1 MSKSKCLTGH
11 ALRLIAL
18 ASVSAF
24 ALSANAQT
32 APSTT
37 AQPVGPVKPMYGNLR
52 AFYGDVTP
60 SYGNLRAF
68 YGNLRPFYG
77 NIRPFYGNIR
87 AFWGDAS
94 PFATDLVPF
103 WGNLRAFNGGLS
115 APAVGDYWTKAGGDW
130 DSVEASWQVAEKAGD
145 YSQAA
150 SQLRGL
156 VGSAETFWG
165 SAVQTKTGQSF
176 QSGFAAPLLAK
187 YGLDLND
194 PNSLSKLSQSDRSTF
209 FLEWYDGLMNF
220 TGTDHV
226 DHWMKTV
233 NWTPQLTQTQGYGAD
248 TVIGLLD
255 FTVAGDT
262 VIQKNIVKYDG
273 VSNFTN
279 GHGAAVASLI
289 VGAHDGQGVMGIAP
303 KASVIAYNPFDAS
316 GTAGWADI
324 SKGILMLTQNRASVI
339 NMSLGVPGSTLDQG
353 WNAVFSDAA
362 VSAAAK
368 KAVFVVAAG
377 NDGVTQTANINWNLS
392 TNPSLIVVGSIDL
405 AGNISNFSNTPGTA
419 CLLDNNT
426 CKPGNRLMDRF
437 IVAPGELM
445 LVSDDKGGVTRMSG
459 TSFAAPLVSGAI
471 ALLQDRWPW
480 LANYPKET
488 TDIILKSAKDI
499 GAPGV
504 DPVYGVGLLDVTASQ
519 SPLDFN
525 KLKWYQVDAAG
536 KAKEQSLK
544 DVIKTAGGLPTT
556 LTEAS
561 VSTVVTTSLSEQQ
574 LKFDAKGLYFY
585 AFEPLGGTTRD
596 FAIPLSSKL
605 IGQNVTTFN
614 GGQEQFQAYLLN
626 RMNSWV
632 NSLPAGATGPGGPLP
647 KFAAANGFVQDAP
660 VPNSW
665 GMDMTVSI
673 APRPARYGF
682 RQDGP
687 AYQSR
692 LKIAGEKTA
701 AQFGFGDGAVALS
714 GVRGLGSASDYDSE
728 RGGSNPVLGLA
739 SGGAFANFAYALNDK
754 LKVSAGT
761 TQRDDRRD
769 RSDLPG
775 LNFID
780 TAAERYQASAQH
792 FGADY
797 AVRPG
802 VNLVG
807 SYTRLHERSALLG
820 VQSLDANDFRQG
832 STPDGLTV
840 GVGADLGHGATL
852 GVSGTVARTRQ
863 IGGGQAIRIEDSL
876 TSTAFEV
883 ALTKVGFIGKEDV
896 ARLTL
901 SQPLYV
907 NSGALGTSTVQVIDR
922 STGEIGVVNNRI
934 DAGQTRPLAG
944 ELLYGRQIF
953 KRTSDL
959 SLFGRV
965 EVNPGAAVSQT
976 FMAGGRIRIGF

>member
-1 MSKSKCLTGH
+1 MSKVKYLRRH
-11 ALRLIAL
+11 ALKLVAL

-24 ALSANAQT
+24 ALPANAQNVSV
-32 APSTT
+32 APP
-37 AQPVGPVKPMYGNLR
+37 APAGPIKPMYGNLR
-52 AFYGDVTP
+52 AFYGDLTP
-60 SYGNLRAF
+60 SYGNIRGF

-77 NIRPFYGNIR
+77 NIRPFYGNLR
-87 AFWGDAS
+87 AFWGEAS

-103 WGNLRAFNGGLS
+103 WGTLRAFDNGLS
-115 APAVGDYWTKAGGDW
+115 APAVGDYWTRAGGDW
-130 DSVEASWQVAEKAGD
+130 DGVEASWAVAETAGATGGYD
-145 YSQAA
+145 QPAA
-150 SQLRGL
+150 KLRGL
-156 VGSAETFWG
+156 VSSAETFWG
-165 SAVQTKTGQSF
+165 SAVQAKTGQTF
-176 QSGFAAPLLAK
+176 QTAFAAPLLAK

-194 PNSLSKLSQSDRSTF
+194 PASLSKLSQSDRSLF

-279 GHGAAVASLI
+279 GHGAAVASLM

-303 KASVIAYNPFDAS
+303 KASVIAYNPFDAT

-324 SKGILMLTQNRASVI
+324 SKGILMLTQNRASII

-353 WNAVFSDAA
+353 WNAVFSDPA
-362 VSAAAK
+362 VSAAASK
-368 KAVFVVAAG
+368 SVFVVAAG
-377 NDGVTQTANINWNLS
+377 NDGVTQTANINWNFT

-419 CLLDNNT
+419 CLLDNNA
-426 CKPGNRLMDRF
+426 CKAGNRLMDRF

-445 LVSDDKGGVTRMSG
+445 LVSDDKGGVNRMSG

-480 LANYPKET
+480 LVNYPRQT
-488 TDIILKSAKDI
+488 ADIILKSAKDL

-525 KLKWYQVDAAG
+525 KLKWYQVDSTG

-544 DVIKTAGGLPTT
+544 DVIKTAGDLPTT

-561 VSTVVTTSLSEQQ
+561 VTTVVSTAVTEQQ

-585 AFEPLGGTTRD
+585 AFEPLGPTTRD

-605 IGQNVTTFN
+605 IGQSVITAN
-614 GGQEQFQAYLLN
+614 GGQEQFQAYLLS
-626 RMNSWV
+626 RMDAWV
-632 NSLPAGATGPGGPLP
+632 AAQAAASG
-647 KFAAANGFVQDAP
+647 KSQFAASNGFVQDAP

-673 APRPARYGF
+673 APRPAKFGY
-682 RQDGP
+682 QQNGP
-687 AYQSR
+687 DYQSR
-692 LKIAGEKTA
+692 LKIAGEKVG
-701 AQFGFGDGAVALS
+701 AQFGFGDGAVALAS
-714 GVRGLGSASDYDSE
+714 VRGLDSASDYDSD
-728 RGGSNPVLGLA
+728 RGGANPLLGLA
-739 SGGAFANFAYALNDK
+739 SGGTFANFAYALNEK
-754 LKVSAGT
+754 LQISAGA
-761 TQRDDRRD
+761 TQRDVRRE

-780 TAAERYQASAQH
+780 TGAERYQASAQH

-797 AVRPG
+797 KLRPG
-802 VNLVG
+802 LNLVG
-807 SYTRLHERSALLG
+807 SYTRLNERSALLG
-820 VQSLDANDFRQG
+820 IQSLDADDFRQG
-832 STPDGLTV
+832 STTDGLTL
-840 GVGADLGHGATL
+840 GLGADFGHGTTL
-852 GVSGTVARTRQ
+852 GLSGTLARTRQ
-863 IGGGQAIRIEDSL
+863 IGGGQAIRIEDGL
-876 TSTAFEV
+876 TSTAFEM
-883 ALTKVGFIGKEDV
+883 ALTKVGFIGQDDV

-901 SQPLYV
+901 SQPLFV
-907 NSGALGTSTVQVIDR
+907 NSGALGTSTVQVVDR
-922 STGEIGVVNNRI
+922 ATGEIGVVNNRI
-934 DAGQTRPLAG
+934 DVGQSRPLAG

-965 EVNPGAAVSQT
+965 EVNPGAAVNQT

>member
-1 MSKSKCLTGH
+1 MFKVKCLRGH
-11 ALRLIAL
+11 TLRLVAL
-18 ASVSAF
+18 ASVSVFALPAF
-24 ALSANAQT
+24 AQVAQNPP
-32 APSTT
+32 ATT
-37 AQPVGPVKPMYGNLR
+37 VGPVKPMYGNLR
-52 AFYGDVTP
+52 AFYGDLTP
-60 SYGNLRAF
+60 YYGNIRGF

-87 AFWGDAS
+87 AFWGDAN
-94 PFATDLVPF
+94 PFAADLVPF
-103 WGNLRAFNGGLS
+103 WGKLRAFDNGLS
-115 APAVGDYWTKAGGDW
+115 APTVGDYWTKAGGDW
-130 DSVEASWQVAEKAGD
+130 DGVEASWTVAQTAGASGD

-150 SQLRGL
+150 AQLRSL
-156 VGSAETFWG
+156 VVSAETFWG
-165 SAVQTKTGQSF
+165 SAVQAKTGQSF
-176 QSGFAAPLLAK
+176 QAGFAAPLLAK

-194 PNSLSKLSQSDRSTF
+194 PTSLSKLSQSDRSMF

-262 VIQKNIVKYDG
+262 VIQKNIVKYGG

-279 GHGAAVASLI
+279 GHGAAVASLM

-324 SKGILMLTQNRASVI
+324 SKGIVMLTQNRASVI

-353 WNAVFSDAA
+353 WNAVFSDPA

-368 KAVFVVAAG
+368 NAVFVVAAG
-377 NDGVTQTANINWNLS
+377 NDGVTQTANIDWNFA

-419 CLLDNNT
+419 CLLDNST
-426 CKPGNRLMDRF
+426 CKPGDRLMDRF

-488 TDIILKSAKDI
+488 TDIILKSAKDL

-525 KLKWYQVDAAG
+525 KLKWYQVDDKG
-536 KAKEQSLK
+536 KPKEQALK
-544 DVIKTAGGLPTT
+544 DVIKTVGGLPTT

-561 VSTVVTTSLSEQQ
+561 VSTVVSTSMSEQQ
-574 LKFDAKGLYFY
+574 LKFDAKGMYFY

-605 IGQNVTTFN
+605 IGQNVITAN
-614 GGQEQFQAYLLN
+614 GGQEQFQSYLLS
-626 RMNSWV
+626 RMNVWV
-632 NSLPAGATGPGGPLP
+632 AAQAAAGGRT
-647 KFAAANGFVQDAP
+647 KFAAANGFVEDAP

-665 GMDMTVSI
+665 GMSMTVSI
-673 APRPARYGF
+673 APRPAHYGF

-687 AYQSR
+687 DYQSR
-692 LKIAGEKTA
+692 LKIAGEKVVS
-701 AQFGFGDGAVALS
+701 QFGFGDGAVALAN
-714 GVRGLGSASDYDSE
+714 VRGLNSASDYDSD
-728 RGGSNPVLGLA
+728 RGGANPLLGLA
-739 SGGAFANFAYALNDK
+739 SGGTFANFAYAMNDK
-754 LKVSAGT
+754 LQISAGT
-761 TQRDDRRD
+761 TQRDVRRD

-780 TAAERYQASAQH
+780 TGAERYQASAQH

-802 VNLVG
+802 VNVVG

-820 VQSLDANDFRQG
+820 TQSLDAKDFRQG
-832 STPDGLTV
+832 TTTDGLTL
-840 GVGADLGHGATL
+840 GVGADLGHRTTL
-852 GVSGTVARTRQ
+852 GISGTVARTRQ
-863 IGGGQAIRIEDSL
+863 IGGGQAIRIEDGL
-876 TSTAFEV
+876 TSTAFEM
-883 ALTKVGFIGKEDV
+883 ALTKVGFIGKNDV
-896 ARLTL
+896 ARLTF
-901 SQPLYV
+901 SQPLFV
-907 NSGALGTSTVQVIDR
+907 NSGVLGTSTVQVIDR
-922 STGEIGVVNNRI
+922 STGAIGVVNNRI
-934 DAGQTRPLAG
+934 EVGQSRPLAG

-953 KRTSDL
+953 QRTSDL

-965 EVNPGAAVSQT
+965 EVNPGAVVTQT

>member
-1 MSKSKCLTGH
+1 MSKIRSVNGH
-11 ALRLIAL
+11 KLKMIAL
-18 ASVSAF
+18 ASASAIAF
-24 ALSANAQT
+24 PAAAQIAPTGPT
-32 APSTT
+32 A
-37 AQPVGPVKPMYGNLR
+37 AAAAGPVKPMYGNLR

-60 SYGNLRAF
+60 SYGKIRGF

-87 AFWGDAS
+87 AFWGDAN
-94 PFATDLVPF
+94 PFAADLVPF
-103 WGNLRAFNGGLS
+103 WGKLRAFDSGLT
-115 APAVGDYWTKAGGDW
+115 APAVGDYWTQAGGDW
-130 DSVEASWQVAEKAGD
+130 DGIEASWAVAETAGAAGD

-150 SQLRGL
+150 TQLRGL
-156 VGSAETFWG
+156 VSSAETFWG
-165 SAVQTKTGQSF
+165 SAAQAKTGQSLRT
-176 QSGFAAPLLAK
+176 GFAAPLLAK
-187 YGLDLND
+187 YGLDLDD
-194 PNSLSKLSQSDRSTF
+194 PASLSKLSQSDRSLF

-262 VIQKNIVKYDG
+262 VIQQNIVKYDG

-279 GHGAAVASLI
+279 GHGAAVGSLI

-303 KASVIAYNPFDAS
+303 KASVIAYNPFDAT

-324 SKGILMLTQNRASVI
+324 SKGIVMLTQNRASVI

-353 WNAVFSDAA
+353 WNAVFSDPV

-368 KAVFVVAAG
+368 KALFVVAAG
-377 NDGVTQTANINWNLS
+377 NDGVTQTANINWNFA
-392 TNPSLIVVGSIDL
+392 TNPNLIVVGSIDL

-419 CLLDNNT
+419 CLLDNNA
-426 CKPGNRLMDRF
+426 CKTGNRLMDRF

-445 LVSDDKGGVTRMSG
+445 LVSDDHGGVTRMSG

-488 TDIILKSAKDI
+488 ADIILKSAKDL

-519 SPLDFN
+519 SPLNFN
-525 KLKWYQVDAAG
+525 TLKWYQVDQTG

-561 VSTVVTTSLSEQQ
+561 VTTVVSSAVSEQQ

-585 AFEPLGGTTRD
+585 AFESVGATNRD

-605 IGQNVTTFN
+605 IGQSVITAN
-614 GGQEQFQAYLLN
+614 GGQEQFQSYLLS
-626 RMNSWV
+626 RMDAWV
-632 NSLPAGATGPGGPLP
+632 AAQAATSTKS

-673 APRPARYGF
+673 APRPAKFGF

-687 AYQSR
+687 DYQSR
-692 LKIAGEKTA
+692 LRIAGEKVGV
-701 AQFGFGDGAVALS
+701 QFGFGDGAPALAAVA
-714 GVRGLGSASDYDSE
+714 GLDSASDYDSD
-728 RGGSNPVLGLA
+728 RGGANPLLGLA
-739 SGGAFANFAYALNDK
+739 SGGTFANFGYALNDK
-754 LKVSAGT
+754 LRISAGT
-761 TQRDDRRD
+761 TQRDVRRD

-802 VNLVG
+802 LHLVG

-820 VQSLDANDFRQG
+820 IQSLDAGDFRQG
-832 STPDGLTV
+832 STTDGLTL
-840 GVGADLGHGATL
+840 GLGAQLGHGTTL
-852 GVSGTVARTRQ
+852 GVSGTAARTRQ
-863 IGGGQAIRIEDSL
+863 VDGQAIRIEDGLS
-876 TSTAFEV
+876 STAFEM
-883 ALTKVGFIGKEDV
+883 ALTKVGFISKYDV

-901 SQPLYV
+901 SQPLFV
-907 NSGALGTSTVQVIDR
+907 NSGALGTSTVQIIDR
-922 STGEIGVVNNRI
+922 GTGEMGVVNNRI
-934 DAGQTRPLAG
+934 EVGQSRPLAG

-953 KRTSDL
+953 SQTSDL

-965 EVNPGAAVSQT
+965 EVNPGAAVERT
-976 FMAGGRIRIGF
+976 FMTGGRIRIGF